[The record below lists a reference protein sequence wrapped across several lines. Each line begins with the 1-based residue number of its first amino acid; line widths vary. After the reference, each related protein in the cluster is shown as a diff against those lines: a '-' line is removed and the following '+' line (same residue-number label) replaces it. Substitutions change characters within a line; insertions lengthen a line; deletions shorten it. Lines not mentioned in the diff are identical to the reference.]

1 MHFEILYIMQCH
13 SYYFILC
20 NKADI
25 EFGLEEVNGRCQ
37 RRQHFSDEGSA
48 TASSR
53 PQEENSSF
61 PAVVIPAWHEAHIPA
76 IIETLAI
83 FFIYFYGLPWAMRTS
98 ISWKKNINM
107 ICIYKYILPLRSFYL
122 PWTIIWNDLF
132 QCTRPICYSLV
143 CGTITPFY

>member
-83 FFIYFYGLPWAMRTS
+83 FLYIFMVFHEQWEHRYLERKTSTWYAYINIYCLWDPFTYHGPLFETIFFSVRGLFVTV
-98 ISWKKNINM
+98 
-107 ICIYKYILPLRSFYL
+107 SFVE
-122 PWTIIWNDLF
+122 
-132 QCTRPICYSLV
+132 Q
-143 CGTITPFY
+143 